1 LTVDETSSQQ
11 ARVTDSSL
19 LGRPIQP
26 VLPRKSAATAEDGRG
41 WLLAVPFTLLALCLA
56 GPLVAISL
64 TAFQRGAGGFAHAL
78 GEAIYLRAIERTVLL
93 ALIVTVICLCL
104 GLFYAVGLAVSP
116 AWIKFILFASLF
128 ATFWISLLV
137 RTYGWIL
144 LLEPVGALYW
154 ALHKMGLLHAPLTI
168 FQTTPAM
175 YPAMVAAM
183 LPFMVLPIYRS
194 LVGLDRN
201 QIWAARSLGGRASL
215 IMRRIILPELKGG
228 VVAGSTL
235 VFMIS
240 LGFFVTPRFLAGP
253 ENFTLST
260 VIDHEFERT
269 YDFTAA
275 SAMGLGL
282 LGGVLVLF
290 LFAERLFKV
299 SENWERV

>member
-1 LTVDETSSQQ
+1 M
-11 ARVTDSSL
+11 L
-19 LGRPIQP
+19 L
-26 VLPRKSAATAEDGRG
+26 V
-41 WLLAVPFTLLALCLA
+41 VCLV
-56 GPLVAISL
+56 GPLVAIFLTSL
-64 TAFQRGAGGFAHAL
+64 QRGARGFGHAL
-78 GEAIYLRAIERTVLL
+78 AEPIYISAIERTLLL
-93 ALIVTVICLCL
+93 AAIVTVICLAL
-104 GLFYAVGLAVSP
+104 GLSYAIGLAVSP
-116 AWIKFILFASLF
+116 QWVRFVLFASLF

-154 ALHKMGLLHAPLTI
+154 LLQKLGLRSAPLTV

-183 LPFMVLPIYRS
+183 LPFMVLPIYRA
-194 LVGLDRN
+194 LAGIDRN
-201 QIWAARSLGGRASL
+201 HIWAARSLGGRALL
-215 IMRRIILPELKGG
+215 ILRRVILPELKGG

-253 ENFTLST
+253 EDFTLST

-290 LFAERLFKV
+290 LVAERLFNV
-299 SENWERV
+299 TESWERG